1 MGTRE
6 WLMSERN
13 LADEPVDSLGD
24 MSESERANL
33 ALLVRQCR
41 GWSSQN
47 IEEVVAGHGRGRGL
61 PRHHP
66 AACGGP

>member
-1 MGTRE
+1 MATRA

-13 LADEPVDSLGD
+13 LADEPIESLGE

-47 IEEVVAGHGRGRGL
+47 IEEVVAVMAADGVS
-61 PRHHP
+61 RHHP
-66 AACGGP
+66 AGGGGP